1 MKVHYRIV
9 EERTRS
15 GGWEVVGAITRW
27 ESDPPHMQLRSI
39 MQHTVSRSIW
49 RTIQE
54 RVKEYGL
61 TLENFH
67 EALGKFDQDY
77 RLLPEIHTVEG
88 KSAAELRQVLREKY
102 VYGSIVEAVAA

>member
-1 MKVHYRIV
+1 MRVRYRIV

-15 GGWEVVGAITRW
+15 GGWEVIGTITVW

-49 RTIQE
+49 KIIQE
-54 RVKEYGL
+54 RVQERGL

-67 EALGKFDQDY
+67 EALGEFDCDY
-77 RLLPEIHTVEG
+77 CLQPELHTIQGETD
-88 KSAAELRQVLREKY
+88 AEIRQFLRKEY
-102 VYGSIVEAVAA
+102 VYGPRAETITA